1 MNMEKHV
8 TLIDDEMDVVEA
20 VSEMLELEG
29 FNVTYFTDPKQGLK
43 CLSPSAKNV
52 VLCDVRMPEMDG
64 LMLLDAVQN
73 RAPGCEVIL
82 MSGHGDIP
90 MAIEAMKQ
98 GAFDFIE
105 KPLDSDEVIEKLNL
119 AIEHIQAQPDLNDA
133 EELPIESVVIGESQ
147 AMERIRTQ
155 VLALSRTG
163 VDTIINGE
171 TGTGKEVIARAL
183 HQYSDRKDKP
193 FVAINCGGMTESIIE
208 SELFG
213 HEAGSF
219 TSANKKRIG
228 KIEQAHGGT
237 LFLDEIE
244 SMPIA
249 VQIKLLRVIQERVI
263 ERVGGNTLIPVDI
276 VVVAASKA
284 DLAKLSESGEFRAD
298 LFYRLN
304 IASLNLPPL
313 RQRKEDIQA
322 LFRHFVVQASQKYK
336 TRPSSLY
343 AEQIQQLCRHDWPGN
358 VRELR
363 NVADRFVLGIVGD
376 GFDLQTPATSGE
388 ESYSSQ
394 QPFAFEQQMEQ
405 YERNVLTEALIEMAG
420 NINEVSLRLNL
431 PRKTLYRK
439 MKKHQLDKESF
450 KPNREISQQNQP

>member
-1 MNMEKHV
+1 MTMDKRI
-8 TLIDDEMDVVEA
+8 TLIDDELDVVEA
-20 VSEMLELEG
+20 VGEMLELEG
-29 FNVTYFTDPKQGLK
+29 FTVTGFTDPKSGLK
-43 CLSPSAKNV
+43 SLSPDSRQV
-52 VLCDVRMPEMDG
+52 VLCDVRMPQLDG
-64 LMLLDAVQN
+64 LSMLEAIQS
-73 RAPGCEVIL
+73 RSPHCEVIL

-90 MAIEAMKQ
+90 MAIEAIKL

-105 KPLDSDEVIEKLNL
+105 KPLQSDELIEKLNL
-119 AIEHIQAQPDLNDA
+119 AATHIHNAPRAQNTTV
-133 EELPIESVVIGESQ
+133 EQPIENVIIGVSSQ
-147 AMERIRTQ
+147 MEMIRTQ
-155 VLALSRTG
+155 VLALARTG

-183 HQYSDRKDKP
+183 HRYSARREKP

-244 SMPIA
+244 SMPIS

-276 VVVAASKA
+276 TVVAASKA
-284 DLAKLSESGEFRAD
+284 DLAELSQRGEFRAD

-313 RQRKEDIQA
+313 RQRKEDIQS

-336 TRPSSLY
+336 TRASTLY

-363 NVADRFVLGIVGD
+363 NVADRFVLGIVGE
-376 GFDLQTPATSGE
+376 GFDLQAPSTL
-388 ESYSSQ
+388 SSDG
-394 QPFAFEQQMEQ
+394 FAFEQQMEQ
-405 YERNVLTEALIEMAG
+405 YERNVLTEALIEMGG

-450 KPNREISQQNQP
+450 KASRQI

>member
-1 MNMEKHV
+1 MTMEKQI
-8 TLIDDEMDVVEA
+8 TLIDDELDVVDA

-29 FNVTYFTDPKQGLK
+29 FTVTGFTDPSIGLK
-43 CLSPSAKNV
+43 SLSPDSRCV
-52 VLCDVRMPEMDG
+52 VLCDVRMPKLDG
-64 LMLLDAVQN
+64 LSMLDAIQS
-73 RAPGCEVIL
+73 RSPSCEVIL

-90 MAIEAMKQ
+90 MAIEAMKL

-105 KPLDSDEVIEKLNL
+105 KPLQSDELIEKLNL
-119 AIEHIQAQPDLNDA
+119 ALLHIRNLPQSAPSSS
-133 EELPIESVVIGESQ
+133 ELPIEEVVIGVSSQ
-147 AMERIRTQ
+147 MDVVRNQ
-155 VLALSRTG
+155 VLALARTG

-183 HQYSDRKDKP
+183 HQYSPRRSKP

-249 VQIKLLRVIQERVI
+249 VQIKLLRVIQERSI

-284 DLAKLSESGEFRAD
+284 DLVELSQRGEFRAD

-304 IASLNLPPL
+304 IASLNLPSL
-313 RQRKEDIQA
+313 RQRKEDIQS

-336 TRPSSLY
+336 TRPSTLY

-363 NVADRFVLGIVGD
+363 NVADRFVLGIVGE
-376 GFDLQTPATSGE
+376 GFDLQAPTTHGSDM
-388 ESYSSQ
+388 
-394 QPFAFEQQMEQ
+394 FAFEQQMEQ

-420 NINEVSLRLNL
+420 NINDVSLRLNL

-450 KPNREISQQNQP
+450 RPHMVRQN

>member
-1 MNMEKHV
+1 MISDKHIV
-8 TLIDDEMDVVEA
+8 LIDDEIDVVEA

-29 FNVTYFTDPKQGLK
+29 FSVTTFTDPNLGLK
-43 CLSPSAKNV
+43 SLKADSQSV
-52 VLCDVRMPEMDG
+52 VLCDVRMPKVDG
-64 LMLLDAVQN
+64 LTLLSSIQH
-73 RAPGCEVIL
+73 RAANVPVLL

-90 MAIEAMKQ
+90 MAIEAMKL
-98 GAFDFIE
+98 GAFDFLE
-105 KPLDSDEVIEKLNL
+105 KPLNATELVEKLDL
-119 AIEHIQAQPDLNDA
+119 ALAQCRHNSHKTSGDKENIDLS
-133 EELPIESVVIGESQ
+133 IESVVIGQSK
-147 AMERIRTQ
+147 AMDTIRQQ
-155 VLALSRTG
+155 VLALSHTG

-183 HQYSDRKDKP
+183 HQFSRRKAKP

-228 KIEQAHGGT
+228 KIEQANGGT

-249 VQIKLLRVIQERVI
+249 VQIKLLRVIQERMI
-263 ERVGGNTLIPVDI
+263 ERVGGNELIPVDI

-284 DLAKLSESGEFRAD
+284 DLARLSESGGFRAD

-304 IASLNLPPL
+304 IASLNLPAL
-313 RQRKEDIQA
+313 RHRKEDIQV
-322 LFRHFVVQASQKYK
+322 LFRHFVIQASQKYK
-336 TRPSSLY
+336 TRPSTIY
-343 AEQIQQLCRHDWPGN
+343 PEQIQQLCRHEWPGN

-376 GFDLQTPATSGE
+376 GFDLQSPICETSGE
-388 ESYSSQ
+388 D
-394 QPFAFEQQMEQ
+394 FAFEKQMEQ
-405 YERNVLTEALIEMAG
+405 YERNVLTEALIESAG
-420 NINEVSLRLNL
+420 NINEVSNKLNL

-450 KPNREISQQNQP
+450 KA

>member
-1 MNMEKHV
+1 MAMQKNI
-8 TLIDDEMDVVEA
+8 TLIDDELDVVEA

-29 FNVTYFTDPKQGLK
+29 FSVTSFTDPKLGLK
-43 CLSPSAKNV
+43 SLSLDSKQV
-52 VLCDVRMPEMDG
+52 VLCDVRMPNLDG
-64 LMLLDAVQN
+64 LAMLDAIQS
-73 RAPGCEVIL
+73 RAPKCQVIL

-90 MAIEAMKQ
+90 MAIEAMKL

-105 KPLDSDEVIEKLNL
+105 KPLQSDELIEKLDL
-119 AIEHIQAQPDLNDA
+119 AATHIRNAPEIASQSTQ
-133 EELPIESVVIGESQ
+133 LPIEEVVIGVSSQ
-147 AMERIRTQ
+147 MEMVRTQ
-155 VLALSRTG
+155 VLALARTG

-183 HQYSDRKDKP
+183 HQYSERRDKP

-228 KIEQAHGGT
+228 KIEQANGGT

-263 ERVGGNTLIPVDI
+263 ERVGGNSLIPIDI

-284 DLAKLSESGEFRAD
+284 DLAELSKQGEFRAD

-313 RQRKEDIQA
+313 RQRKEDIQS

-336 TRPSSLY
+336 TRPSTLY
-343 AEQIQQLCRHDWPGN
+343 SEQIQQLCRHDWPGN

-363 NVADRFVLGIVGD
+363 NVADRFVLGIVGE
-376 GFDLQTPATSGE
+376 GFDLQAPPTQGSDA
-388 ESYSSQ
+388 
-394 QPFAFEQQMEQ
+394 FAFEQQMEQ
-405 YERNVLTEALIEMAG
+405 YERNVLTEALIEMSG

-439 MKKHQLDKESF
+439 MKKHQLDKGNF
-450 KPNREISQQNQP
+450 KA

>member
-1 MNMEKHV
+1 MKHDKHV
-8 TLIDDEMDVVEA
+8 VLIDDESDVVEA

-29 FNVTYFTDPKQGLK
+29 FSVSGFTDPNAGLRSLDHH
-43 CLSPSAKNV
+43 CQSV
-52 VLCDVRMPEMDG
+52 VLCDVKMPDVDG
-64 LMLLDAVQN
+64 LTLVTAIQH
-73 RAPGCEVIL
+73 RAPQVPVLL

-90 MAIEAMKQ
+90 MAIEAIKL
-98 GAFDFIE
+98 GAFDFLE
-105 KPLDSDEVIEKLNL
+105 KPLNADELIEKLNL
-119 AIEHIQAQPDLNDA
+119 AVTHCQQSQPSETDNA
-133 EELPIESVVIGESQ
+133 SSASALPIESVIIGQSKSMDIVRQ
-147 AMERIRTQ
+147 Q
-155 VLALSRTG
+155 VMALAHTG
-163 VDTIINGE
+163 VDTIINGK

-183 HQYSDRKDKP
+183 HDFSCRKEKP

-228 KIEQAHGGT
+228 KIEQASGGT

-249 VQIKLLRVIQERVI
+249 VQIKLLRVIQERAI

-276 VVVAASKA
+276 VVIAASKA
-284 DLAKLSESGEFRAD
+284 DLASLGESGEFRSD

-304 IASLNLPPL
+304 IASLHLPPL
-313 RQRKEDIQA
+313 RQRKEDILV
-322 LFRHFVVQASQKYK
+322 LFRHFVVQASLKYK
-336 TRPSSLY
+336 TRPSTIY
-343 AEQIQQLCRHDWPGN
+343 PEQSQQLSRHDWPGN

-376 GFDLQTPATSGE
+376 GFDLTSPTGE
-388 ESYSSQ
+388 GVGDD
-394 QPFAFEQQMEQ
+394 FAFEKQMEQ
-405 YERNVLTEALIEMAG
+405 YEKNVLTEALIESSG
-420 NINEVSLRLNL
+420 NINEVSNKLNL

-439 MKKHQLDKESF
+439 MKKHQLDKDSF
-450 KPNREISQQNQP
+450 KD

>member
-1 MNMEKHV
+1 MTMDKFI
-8 TLIDDEMDVVEA
+8 TLIDDELDVVEA
-20 VSEMLELEG
+20 VGEMLELEG
-29 FNVTYFTDPKQGLK
+29 FTVTGFTDPKLGLK
-43 CLSPSAKNV
+43 SLSPDSRQV
-52 VLCDVRMPEMDG
+52 VLCDVRMPQLDG
-64 LMLLDAVQN
+64 LAMLEAIQS
-73 RAPGCEVIL
+73 RASNCEVIL

-90 MAIEAMKQ
+90 MAIEAIKL

-105 KPLDSDEVIEKLNL
+105 KPLQSDELIEKLNL
-119 AIEHIQAQPDLNDA
+119 AVTHIQHSAQTENATP
-133 EELPIESVVIGESQ
+133 EQPIENVIIGESNQ
-147 AMERIRTQ
+147 MEMIRSQ
-155 VLALSRTG
+155 VLALARTG

-183 HQYSDRKDKP
+183 HRYSQRREKP

-244 SMPIA
+244 SMPIS

-263 ERVGGNTLIPVDI
+263 ERVGGNALIPVDI
-276 VVVAASKA
+276 TVVAASKA
-284 DLAKLSESGEFRAD
+284 DLAELSQRGEFRAD

-313 RQRKEDIQA
+313 RQRKEDIQS

-336 TRPSSLY
+336 TRASTLY

-363 NVADRFVLGIVGD
+363 NVADRFVLGIVGE
-376 GFDLQTPATSGE
+376 GFDLQAPSTV
-388 ESYSSQ
+388 SSDG
-394 QPFAFEQQMEQ
+394 FAFEQQMEQ

-450 KPNREISQQNQP
+450 KANRHV

>member
-1 MNMEKHV
+1 MTSEKHIV
-8 TLIDDEMDVVEA
+8 LIDDETDVVEA

-29 FNVTYFTDPKQGLK
+29 FRVTSFTDPNLGLK
-43 CLSPSAKNV
+43 SLKANSQSV
-52 VLCDVRMPEMDG
+52 VLCDVRMPQVDG
-64 LMLLDAVQN
+64 LTLLSSIQH
-73 RAPGCEVIL
+73 RAANVPVL
-82 MSGHGDIP
+82 MMSGHGDIP
-90 MAIEAMKQ
+90 MAIEAMKL
-98 GAFDFIE
+98 GAFDFVE
-105 KPLDSDEVIEKLNL
+105 KPLNTSELVEKLDL
-119 AIEHIQAQPDLNDA
+119 ALAQCHHNNPATLHGEQDT
-133 EELPIESVVIGESQ
+133 ELPIESVVIGQSK
-147 AMERIRTQ
+147 AMDTIRKQ
-155 VLALSRTG
+155 VLALSHTG

-183 HQYSDRKDKP
+183 HHFSRRKAKP

-228 KIEQAHGGT
+228 KIEQANGGT

-263 ERVGGNTLIPVDI
+263 ERVGGNELIPVDI

-284 DLAKLSESGEFRAD
+284 DLAGLSESGEFRAD

-304 IASLNLPPL
+304 IASLNLPAL
-313 RQRKEDIQA
+313 RQRKEDIQV
-322 LFRHFVVQASQKYK
+322 LFRHFVIQASHKYK
-336 TRPSSLY
+336 TRPSTIY
-343 AEQIQQLCRHDWPGN
+343 PEQIQQLCRHEWPGN

-363 NVADRFVLGIVGD
+363 NVADRFILGIVGD
-376 GFDLQTPATSGE
+376 GFDLQSPICESTGE
-388 ESYSSQ
+388 D
-394 QPFAFEQQMEQ
+394 FAFEKQMEQ
-405 YERNVLTEALIEMAG
+405 YERNVLTEALIESAG
-420 NINEVSLRLNL
+420 NINEVSSKLNL

-450 KPNREISQQNQP
+450 KA

>member
-1 MNMEKHV
+1 MTVGKHI
-8 TLIDDEMDVVEA
+8 TLIDDEVDVVEA

-29 FNVTYFTDPKQGLK
+29 FEVVGFSDPKLALK
-43 CLSPSAKNV
+43 SLTPSSQQV
-52 VLCDVRMPEMDG
+52 VLCDVRMPKLDG
-64 LMLLDAVQN
+64 LAMLDAIQS
-73 RAPGCEVIL
+73 RAPHCQVVL

-90 MAIEAMKQ
+90 MAIEAMKL

-105 KPLDSDEVIEKLNL
+105 KPLQSDELIEKLNL
-119 AIEHIQAQPDLNDA
+119 ANAHLQHAA
-133 EELPIESVVIGESQ
+133 ERVESAPELPIENVVIGESA
-147 AMERIRTQ
+147 AMEMIRSQ
-155 VLALSRTG
+155 ILALARTG

-171 TGTGKEVIARAL
+171 TGTGKEVVARAL
-183 HQYSDRKDKP
+183 HQYSQRRDKP

-263 ERVGGNTLIPVDI
+263 ERVGGNSLIPVDI

-284 DLAKLSESGEFRAD
+284 DLSALSQRGEFRAD

-336 TRPSSLY
+336 TRASTLY

-363 NVADRFVLGIVGD
+363 NVADRFVLGIVGE
-376 GFDLQTPATSGE
+376 GFDLQTPSTAGSDA
-388 ESYSSQ
+388 
-394 QPFAFEQQMEQ
+394 FAFEQQMEQ
-405 YERNVLTEALIEMAG
+405 YERNVLTEALIEMGG

-439 MKKHQLDKESF
+439 MKKHQLEKESF
-450 KPNREISQQNQP
+450 KA

>member
-1 MNMEKHV
+1 MVMQKNI
-8 TLIDDEMDVVEA
+8 TLIDDELDVVEA

-29 FNVTYFTDPKQGLK
+29 FSVTSFTDPKLGLK
-43 CLSPSAKNV
+43 SLSLDSKQV
-52 VLCDVRMPEMDG
+52 VLCDVRMPNLDG
-64 LMLLDAVQN
+64 LAMLDAIQS
-73 RAPGCEVIL
+73 RAPKCQVIL

-90 MAIEAMKQ
+90 MAIEAMKL

-105 KPLDSDEVIEKLNL
+105 KPLQSDELIEKLDL
-119 AIEHIQAQPDLNDA
+119 AATHIRNMPEMATQSTQF
-133 EELPIESVVIGESQ
+133 PIEEVVIGVSNQ
-147 AMERIRTQ
+147 MEMVRTQ
-155 VLALSRTG
+155 VLALAHTG

-183 HQYSDRKDKP
+183 HQYSERRDKP

-263 ERVGGNTLIPVDI
+263 ERVGGNSLIPVDI

-284 DLAKLSESGEFRAD
+284 DLAELSKQGEFRAD

-313 RQRKEDIQA
+313 RQRKEDIQS

-336 TRPSSLY
+336 TRPSTLY
-343 AEQIQQLCRHDWPGN
+343 SEQIQQLCRHDWPGN

-363 NVADRFVLGIVGD
+363 NVADRFVLGIVGE
-376 GFDLQTPATSGE
+376 GFDLQAPSTQGSDA
-388 ESYSSQ
+388 
-394 QPFAFEQQMEQ
+394 FAFEQQMEQ
-405 YERNVLTEALIEMAG
+405 YERNVLTEALIEMSG

-439 MKKHQLDKESF
+439 MKKHQLDKENF
-450 KPNREISQQNQP
+450 KA

>member
-1 MNMEKHV
+1 MILDKHIV
-8 TLIDDEMDVVEA
+8 LIDDELDVVEA

-29 FNVTYFTDPKQGLK
+29 FQVSSFTDPNQGLK
-43 CLSPSAKNV
+43 SLNPRSCSV
-52 VLCDVRMPEMDG
+52 VLCDVRMPAIDG
-64 LMLLDAVQN
+64 LTLLSAIQH
-73 RAPGCEVIL
+73 RAPNVPVLL

-90 MAIEAMKQ
+90 MAIEAMKL
-98 GAFDFIE
+98 GAFDFLE
-105 KPLDSDEVIEKLNL
+105 KPLNADEVIDKLNL
-119 AIEHIQAQPDLNDA
+119 ALTQCQQIQTAQSSSDTAP
-133 EELPIESVVIGESQ
+133 EIPIEAAIIGQSKSIEN
-147 AMERIRTQ
+147 IRKQ
-155 VLALSRTG
+155 VLALAHTG

-183 HQYSDRKDKP
+183 HTFSRRKDKP

-228 KIEQAHGGT
+228 KLEQANGGT

-263 ERVGGNTLIPVDI
+263 ERVGGNVLIPIDM
-276 VVVAASKA
+276 VVIAASKA
-284 DLAKLSESGEFRAD
+284 DLASLSESGEFRAD

-304 IASLNLPPL
+304 IASLHLPSL
-313 RQRKEDIQA
+313 QERKEDIQL
-322 LFRHFVVQASQKYK
+322 LFRHFVIQASQKYK
-336 TRPSSLY
+336 TRPSTIY
-343 AEQIQQLCRHDWPGN
+343 AEQIQQLCRHAWPGN

-376 GFDLQTPATSGE
+376 GFDLQTPIT
-388 ESYSSQ
+388 ESCGDD
-394 QPFAFEQQMEQ
+394 FAFEKQMEQ
-405 YERNVLTEALIEMAG
+405 YERNVLTEALIETLG
-420 NINEVSLRLNL
+420 NINEVSTKLNL

-439 MKKHQLDKESF
+439 MKKHRLDKDSF
-450 KPNREISQQNQP
+450 KTQ

>member
-1 MNMEKHV
+1 MTMEKQV
-8 TLIDDEMDVVEA
+8 TLIDDEFDVVEA
-20 VSEMLELEG
+20 LREMLELEG
-29 FNVTYFTDPKQGLK
+29 FHVTSFTNPKAGLK
-43 CLSPSAKNV
+43 SLVPDSKQV
-52 VLCDVRMPEMDG
+52 VLCDVRMPQLDG
-64 LMLLDAVQN
+64 LSMLDAIQS
-73 RAPGCEVIL
+73 RAPACEVIL

-90 MAIEAMKQ
+90 MAIEAMKL

-105 KPLDSDEVIEKLNL
+105 KPLQSDELLEKLNL
-119 AIEHIQAQPDLNDA
+119 ASTHVQSVSCQASESP
-133 EELPIESVVIGESQ
+133 ELPIENVVIGVSNQ
-147 AMERIRTQ
+147 MEMVRSQ
-155 VLALSRTG
+155 VLALARTG

-183 HQYSDRKDKP
+183 HRYSMRRDKP

-244 SMPIA
+244 SMPIS

-284 DLAKLSESGEFRAD
+284 DLAELSQRGEFRAD

-313 RQRKEDIQA
+313 RQRKEDIQS

-336 TRPSSLY
+336 TRASTLY

-363 NVADRFVLGIVGD
+363 NVADRFVLGIVGE
-376 GFDLQTPATSGE
+376 GFDLQAPSTQGSEA
-388 ESYSSQ
+388 
-394 QPFAFEQQMEQ
+394 FAFEQQMEQ
-405 YERNVLTEALIEMAG
+405 YELNVLTEALIETAG

-439 MKKHQLDKESF
+439 MKKHQLDKDSF
-450 KPNREISQQNQP
+450 KSQTARHN

>member
-1 MNMEKHV
+1 MISEKHIV
-8 TLIDDEMDVVEA
+8 LIDDEIDVVEA

-29 FNVTYFTDPKQGLK
+29 FSVTTFTDPNLGLK
-43 CLSPSAKNV
+43 SLKANSPSV
-52 VLCDVRMPEMDG
+52 VLCDVRMPQVDG
-64 LMLLDAVQN
+64 LTLLSSIQH
-73 RAPGCEVIL
+73 RAANVPVLL

-90 MAIEAMKQ
+90 MAIEAMKL
-98 GAFDFIE
+98 GAFDFLE
-105 KPLDSDEVIEKLNL
+105 KPLNASELVEKLDL
-119 AIEHIQAQPDLNDA
+119 ALAQSQHNCPATTGDDEEA
-133 EELPIESVVIGESQ
+133 ELPIETVVIGQSK
-147 AMERIRTQ
+147 AMDTIRKQ
-155 VLALSRTG
+155 VLALAHTG

-171 TGTGKEVIARAL
+171 TGTGKEVIAQAL
-183 HQYSDRKDKP
+183 HQFSRRKTKP

-228 KIEQAHGGT
+228 KIEQANGGT

-249 VQIKLLRVIQERVI
+249 VQIKLLRVIQERMI
-263 ERVGGNTLIPVDI
+263 ERVGGNELIPVDI

-284 DLAKLSESGEFRAD
+284 DLVSLSESGEFRAD

-304 IASLNLPPL
+304 IASLNLPAL
-313 RQRKEDIQA
+313 RQRKEDIQV
-322 LFRHFVVQASQKYK
+322 LFRHFVIQASHKYK
-336 TRPSSLY
+336 TRPSTIY
-343 AEQIQQLCRHDWPGN
+343 PEQIQQLCRHEWPGN

-376 GFDLQTPATSGE
+376 GFDLQSPICEASGE
-388 ESYSSQ
+388 D
-394 QPFAFEQQMEQ
+394 FAFEKQMEQ
-405 YERNVLTEALIEMAG
+405 YERNVLTEALIESAG
-420 NINEVSLRLNL
+420 NINEVSSKLNL

-450 KPNREISQQNQP
+450 KA

>member
-1 MNMEKHV
+1 MTMEKQI
-8 TLIDDEMDVVEA
+8 TLIDDEFDVVEA
-20 VSEMLELEG
+20 LSEMLELEG
-29 FNVTYFTDPKQGLK
+29 FHVTSFTNPKAGLK
-43 CLSPSAKNV
+43 SLVPDSKQV
-52 VLCDVRMPEMDG
+52 VLCDVRMPQLDG
-64 LMLLDAVQN
+64 LSMLDAIQS
-73 RAPGCEVIL
+73 RAPACEVIL

-90 MAIEAMKQ
+90 MAIEAMKL

-105 KPLDSDEVIEKLNL
+105 KPLQSDELLEKLNL
-119 AIEHIQAQPDLNDA
+119 ASTHVQSVPCKLSESP
-133 EELPIESVVIGESQ
+133 ELPIENVVIGVSNQ
-147 AMERIRTQ
+147 MEMVRSQ
-155 VLALSRTG
+155 VLALARTG

-183 HQYSDRKDKP
+183 HRYSTRRDKP

-244 SMPIA
+244 SMPIS

-284 DLAKLSESGEFRAD
+284 DLAELSQRGEFRAD

-313 RQRKEDIQA
+313 RQRKEDIQS

-336 TRPSSLY
+336 TRASTLY

-363 NVADRFVLGIVGD
+363 NVADRFVLGIVGE
-376 GFDLQTPATSGE
+376 GFDLQAPSTQGSEA
-388 ESYSSQ
+388 
-394 QPFAFEQQMEQ
+394 FAFEQQMEQ
-405 YERNVLTEALIEMAG
+405 YERNVLTEALIETAG

-439 MKKHQLDKESF
+439 MKKHQLDKDSF
-450 KPNREISQQNQP
+450 KSQTARHN

>member
-1 MNMEKHV
+1 MVMQKNI
-8 TLIDDEMDVVEA
+8 TLIDDELDVVEA

-29 FNVTYFTDPKQGLK
+29 FSVTSFTDPKLGLK
-43 CLSPSAKNV
+43 SLSLDSKQV
-52 VLCDVRMPEMDG
+52 VLCDVRMPNLDG
-64 LMLLDAVQN
+64 LAMLDAIQS
-73 RAPGCEVIL
+73 RAPKCEVIL

-90 MAIEAMKQ
+90 MAIEAMKL

-105 KPLDSDEVIEKLNL
+105 KPLQSDELIEKLDL
-119 AIEHIQAQPDLNDA
+119 AVTHIRNVPEAANESQQ
-133 EELPIESVVIGESQ
+133 LPIEEVVIGVSNQ
-147 AMERIRTQ
+147 MEMVRTQ
-155 VLALSRTG
+155 VLALARTG

-171 TGTGKEVIARAL
+171 TGTGKEVIASAL
-183 HQYSDRKDKP
+183 HQYSKRRDNP

-263 ERVGGNTLIPVDI
+263 ERVGGNRLIPVDI

-284 DLAKLSESGEFRAD
+284 DLAELSKQGEFRAD

-313 RQRKEDIQA
+313 RQRKEDIQS

-336 TRPSSLY
+336 TRASTLY

-363 NVADRFVLGIVGD
+363 NVADRFVLGIVGE
-376 GFDLQTPATSGE
+376 GFDLQAPPTQGNDA
-388 ESYSSQ
+388 
-394 QPFAFEQQMEQ
+394 FAFEQQMEQ
-405 YERNVLTEALIEMAG
+405 YERNVLTEALIEMSG

-450 KPNREISQQNQP
+450 KA

>member
-1 MNMEKHV
+1 MTFEKHIV
-8 TLIDDEMDVVEA
+8 LIDDEIDVVEA

-29 FNVTYFTDPKQGLK
+29 FTVSTFTDPNQGLK
-43 CLSPSAKNV
+43 SLSMKCSSV
-52 VLCDVRMPEMDG
+52 VLCDVRMPKIDG
-64 LMLLDAVQN
+64 LTLLSSIQH
-73 RAPGCEVIL
+73 RAPNVPVLL

-90 MAIEAMKQ
+90 MAIEAMKL
-98 GAFDFIE
+98 GAFDFLE
-105 KPLDSDEVIEKLNL
+105 KPLNTTELVEKLVLALAQSEQNAQPMLESDET
-119 AIEHIQAQPDLNDA
+119 
-133 EELPIESVVIGESQ
+133 EERPIESVVIGQSKS
-147 AMERIRTQ
+147 MDTIRKQ
-155 VLALSRTG
+155 VLALAHTG

-183 HQYSDRKDKP
+183 HQFSRRKAKP

-228 KIEQAHGGT
+228 KIEQANGGT

-263 ERVGGNTLIPVDI
+263 ERVGGNELIPIDI

-284 DLAKLSESGEFRAD
+284 DLASLSESGEFRAD

-304 IASLNLPPL
+304 IASLNLPAL
-313 RQRKEDIQA
+313 RQRKEDIQV
-322 LFRHFVVQASQKYK
+322 LFRHFVIQASLKYK
-336 TRPSSLY
+336 TRPSTIYS
-343 AEQIQQLCRHDWPGN
+343 EQIQQLSRHEWPGN

-376 GFDLQTPATSGE
+376 GFDLQSPTSDAVNAD
-388 ESYSSQ
+388 
-394 QPFAFEQQMEQ
+394 FAFEKQMEQ
-405 YERNVLTEALIEMAG
+405 YERNVLTEALIESAG
-420 NINEVSLRLNL
+420 NINEVSSKLNL

-439 MKKHQLDKESF
+439 MKKHHLDKESF
-450 KPNREISQQNQP
+450 KA

>member
-1 MNMEKHV
+1 MTAEKHIV
-8 TLIDDEMDVVEA
+8 LIDDEIDVVEA

-29 FNVTYFTDPKQGLK
+29 FHVTSFTDPNLGLK
-43 CLSPSAKNV
+43 SLKANSQAV
-52 VLCDVRMPEMDG
+52 VLCDVRMPQVDG
-64 LMLLDAVQN
+64 LTLLSSIQH
-73 RAPGCEVIL
+73 RAANVPVLL

-90 MAIEAMKQ
+90 MAIEAMKL
-98 GAFDFIE
+98 GAFDFLE
-105 KPLDSDEVIEKLNL
+105 KPLNASELVEKLDLALAQCQHNSPATLDDDQDSD
-119 AIEHIQAQPDLNDA
+119 
-133 EELPIESVVIGESQ
+133 LPIESVVIGQSK
-147 AMERIRTQ
+147 AMDTIRKQ
-155 VLALSRTG
+155 VLALAHTG

-183 HQYSDRKDKP
+183 HQFSRRKAKP

-228 KIEQAHGGT
+228 KIEQANGGT

-249 VQIKLLRVIQERVI
+249 VQIKLLRVIQERMI
-263 ERVGGNTLIPVDI
+263 ERVGGNELIPVDI

-284 DLAKLSESGEFRAD
+284 DLASLNESGEFRAD

-304 IASLNLPPL
+304 IASLNLPAL
-313 RQRKEDIQA
+313 RQRKEDIQV
-322 LFRHFVVQASQKYK
+322 LFRHFVIQASHKYK
-336 TRPSSLY
+336 TRPSTIY
-343 AEQIQQLCRHDWPGN
+343 PEQIQQLCRHEWPGN

-376 GFDLQTPATSGE
+376 GFDLQSPICEVSGE
-388 ESYSSQ
+388 D
-394 QPFAFEQQMEQ
+394 FAFEKQMEQ
-405 YERNVLTEALIEMAG
+405 YERNVLTEALIESAG
-420 NINEVSLRLNL
+420 NINEVSNKLNL

-450 KPNREISQQNQP
+450 KA

>member
-1 MNMEKHV
+1 MTMEKQI
-8 TLIDDEMDVVEA
+8 TLIDDEFDVVEA
-20 VSEMLELEG
+20 LSEMLELEG
-29 FNVTYFTDPKQGLK
+29 FHVTSFTNPKAGLK
-43 CLSPSAKNV
+43 SLVPDSKQV
-52 VLCDVRMPEMDG
+52 VLCDVRMPQLDG
-64 LMLLDAVQN
+64 LSMLDAIQS
-73 RAPGCEVIL
+73 RAPACEVIL

-90 MAIEAMKQ
+90 MAIEAMKL

-105 KPLDSDEVIEKLNL
+105 KPLQSDELLEKLNL
-119 AIEHIQAQPDLNDA
+119 ASTHVQSVSCQASESP
-133 EELPIESVVIGESQ
+133 ELPIENVVIGVSNQ
-147 AMERIRTQ
+147 MEMVRSQ
-155 VLALSRTG
+155 VLALARTG

-183 HQYSDRKDKP
+183 HRYSTRRDKP

-244 SMPIA
+244 SMPIS

-284 DLAKLSESGEFRAD
+284 DLAELSQRGEFRAD

-313 RQRKEDIQA
+313 RQRKEDIQS

-336 TRPSSLY
+336 TRASTLY

-363 NVADRFVLGIVGD
+363 NVADRFVLGIVGE
-376 GFDLQTPATSGE
+376 GFDLQAPSTQGSEA
-388 ESYSSQ
+388 
-394 QPFAFEQQMEQ
+394 FAFEQQMEQ
-405 YERNVLTEALIEMAG
+405 YERNVLTEALIETAG

-439 MKKHQLDKESF
+439 MKKHQLDKDSF
-450 KPNREISQQNQP
+450 KSQTARHN

>member
-1 MNMEKHV
+1 MTSEKHIV
-8 TLIDDEMDVVEA
+8 LIDDETDVVEA

-29 FNVTYFTDPKQGLK
+29 FRVTSFTDPNLGLK
-43 CLSPSAKNV
+43 SLKANSQSV
-52 VLCDVRMPEMDG
+52 VLCDVRMPQVDG
-64 LMLLDAVQN
+64 LTLLSSIQH
-73 RAPGCEVIL
+73 RAANVPVL
-82 MSGHGDIP
+82 MMSGHGDIP
-90 MAIEAMKQ
+90 MAIEAMKL
-98 GAFDFIE
+98 GAFDFLE
-105 KPLDSDEVIEKLNL
+105 KPLNTSELVEKLDL
-119 AIEHIQAQPDLNDA
+119 ALAQCHHHSPATLDD
-133 EELPIESVVIGESQ
+133 EQDTELPIESVVIGQSK
-147 AMERIRTQ
+147 AMDTVRKQ
-155 VLALSRTG
+155 VLALSHTG

-183 HQYSDRKDKP
+183 HQFSRRKAKP

-228 KIEQAHGGT
+228 KIEQANGGT

-263 ERVGGNTLIPVDI
+263 ERVGGNELIPVDI

-284 DLAKLSESGEFRAD
+284 DLAGLSESGEFRAD

-304 IASLNLPPL
+304 IASLNLPAL
-313 RQRKEDIQA
+313 RQRKEDIQV
-322 LFRHFVVQASQKYK
+322 LFRHFVIQASHKNK
-336 TRPSSLY
+336 THPSTIY
-343 AEQIQQLCRHDWPGN
+343 PEQIQQLCRHEWPGN

-376 GFDLQTPATSGE
+376 GFDLQSPICETTGE
-388 ESYSSQ
+388 D
-394 QPFAFEQQMEQ
+394 FAFEKQMEQ
-405 YERNVLTEALIEMAG
+405 YERNVLTEALIESAG
-420 NINEVSLRLNL
+420 NINEVSSKLNL
-431 PRKTLYRK
+431 ARKTLYRK

-450 KPNREISQQNQP
+450 KA

>member
-1 MNMEKHV
+1 MTIEKQI
-8 TLIDDEMDVVEA
+8 TLIDDELDVVEA
-20 VSEMLELEG
+20 VSELLELEG
-29 FNVTYFTDPKQGLK
+29 FEVTGFTDPKLGLK
-43 CLSPSAKNV
+43 SLTPNSQQV
-52 VLCDVRMPEMDG
+52 VLCDVRMPQLDG
-64 LMLLDAVQN
+64 LAMLDAIQS
-73 RAPGCEVIL
+73 RAPRCEVVL

-90 MAIEAMKQ
+90 MAIEAMKL

-105 KPLDSDEVIEKLNL
+105 KPLQSDELLEKLNL
-119 AIEHIQAQPDLNDA
+119 ANTHIQHAA
-133 EELPIESVVIGESQ
+133 ERSSTISTLPIEQVLIGVSPQ
-147 AMERIRTQ
+147 MEMIRTQ
-155 VLALSRTG
+155 VLALARTG

-171 TGTGKEVIARAL
+171 TGTGKEVVAYSL
-183 HQYSDRKDKP
+183 HQYSPRRDRP

-263 ERVGGNTLIPVDI
+263 ERVGGNSLIPVDI
-276 VVVAASKA
+276 VIIAASKA
-284 DLAKLSESGEFRAD
+284 DLSELSQRGEFRAD

-313 RQRKEDIQA
+313 RQRKEDIQS

-336 TRPSSLY
+336 TRASTLY

-363 NVADRFVLGIVGD
+363 NVADRFVLGIVGE
-376 GFDLQTPATSGE
+376 GFDLQAPSTLGS
-388 ESYSSQ
+388 ES
-394 QPFAFEQQMEQ
+394 FAFEQQMEQ
-405 YERNVLTEALIEMAG
+405 YERNVLTEALIETAG
-420 NINEVSLRLNL
+420 NISEVSERLNL

-450 KPNREISQQNQP
+450 KAHSRVEL

>member
-1 MNMEKHV
+1 MTLRKQI

-29 FNVTYFTDPKQGLK
+29 FDVVGFTDPRLALK
-43 CLSPSAKNV
+43 SLNPSSQQV
-52 VLCDVRMPEMDG
+52 VLCDVRMPKLDG
-64 LMLLDAVQN
+64 LAMLDAIQS
-73 RAPGCEVIL
+73 RAPHCQVVL

-90 MAIEAMKQ
+90 MAIEAMKL

-105 KPLDSDEVIEKLNL
+105 KPLQSDELIEKLNL
-119 AIEHIQAQPDLNDA
+119 ANIHLQQMVEQVVSAP
-133 EELPIESVVIGESQ
+133 ELPIENVVIGES
-147 AMERIRTQ
+147 ASMEMVRTQ
-155 VLALSRTG
+155 ILALARTG

-171 TGTGKEVIARAL
+171 TGTGKEVVARAL
-183 HQYSDRKDKP
+183 HQYSPRRDKP

-244 SMPIA
+244 SMPIS
-249 VQIKLLRVIQERVI
+249 VQIKLLRVLQERVI
-263 ERVGGNTLIPVDI
+263 ERVGGNSLIPVDI

-284 DLAKLSESGEFRAD
+284 DLSALSQGGEFRAD

-313 RQRKEDIQA
+313 RLRKEDIQA

-336 TRPSSLY
+336 TRASTLY

-363 NVADRFVLGIVGD
+363 NVADRFVLGIVGE
-376 GFDLQTPATSGE
+376 GFDLQAPSVSGSE
-388 ESYSSQ
+388 T
-394 QPFAFEQQMEQ
+394 FAFEQQMEQ
-405 YERNVLTEALIEMAG
+405 YERNVLTEALIEMSG

-450 KPNREISQQNQP
+450 KA

>member
-1 MNMEKHV
+1 MTQDNHII
-8 TLIDDEMDVVEA
+8 LIDDELDVVEA

-29 FNVTYFTDPKQGLK
+29 FNVTSYTDPNLALK
-43 CLSPSAKNV
+43 SLKGSSQSV
-52 VLCDVRMPEMDG
+52 VLSDVRMPKIDG
-64 LMLLDAVQN
+64 LSLVSAIQH
-73 RAPGCEVIL
+73 RAPNVQVLL

-90 MAIEAMKQ
+90 MAIEAMKL
-98 GAFDFIE
+98 GAFDFLE
-105 KPLDSDEVIEKLNL
+105 KPLDTSELVEKLNL
-119 AIEHIQAQPDLNDA
+119 ALAQCQSSSSQTFGES
-133 EELPIESVVIGESQ
+133 EESDLPIESVVIGQSKGMES
-147 AMERIRTQ
+147 IRKQ
-155 VLALSRTG
+155 VLALAHTG

-171 TGTGKEVIARAL
+171 TGTGKEVIASAL
-183 HQYSDRKDKP
+183 HQFSRRKAKP

-213 HEAGSF
+213 HEAGSL

-228 KIEQAHGGT
+228 KIEQASGGT

-249 VQIKLLRVIQERVI
+249 VQIKLLRVIQERTI
-263 ERVGGNTLIPVDI
+263 ERVGGNELIPVDI

-284 DLAKLSESGEFRAD
+284 DLASLSESGEFRAD

-304 IASLNLPPL
+304 IASLNLPAL
-313 RQRKEDIQA
+313 RHRKEDIQL
-322 LFRHFVVQASQKYK
+322 LFRHFVVQASHKYK
-336 TRPSSLY
+336 TRPSTIY
-343 AEQIQQLCRHDWPGN
+343 PEQIQQLCRHEWPGN

-376 GFDLQTPATSGE
+376 GFDLQSPSCESTSGE
-388 ESYSSQ
+388 
-394 QPFAFEQQMEQ
+394 FAFEKQMEQ
-405 YERNVLTEALIEMAG
+405 YERNVLTEALIESAG
-420 NINEVSLRLNL
+420 NINDVSNKLNL

-450 KPNREISQQNQP
+450 KI

>member
-1 MNMEKHV
+1 MTSEKHIV
-8 TLIDDEMDVVEA
+8 LIDDETDVVEA

-29 FNVTYFTDPKQGLK
+29 FRVTSFTDPNLGLK
-43 CLSPSAKNV
+43 SLNANSQSV
-52 VLCDVRMPEMDG
+52 VLCDVRMPQVDG
-64 LMLLDAVQN
+64 LTLLSSIQH
-73 RAPGCEVIL
+73 RAANVPVLL

-90 MAIEAMKQ
+90 MAIEAMKL
-98 GAFDFIE
+98 GAFDFLE
-105 KPLDSDEVIEKLNL
+105 KPLNSSELVEKLDL
-119 AIEHIQAQPDLNDA
+119 AITQCQHNCPSTSDGDEQ
-133 EELPIESVVIGESQ
+133 EELPIESVVIGQSK
-147 AMERIRTQ
+147 AMDTIRKQ
-155 VLALSRTG
+155 VLALAHTG

-183 HQYSDRKDKP
+183 HQFSRRRTKP

-228 KIEQAHGGT
+228 KIEQANGGT

-249 VQIKLLRVIQERVI
+249 VQIKLLRVIQERMI
-263 ERVGGNTLIPVDI
+263 ERVGGNELIPIDI

-284 DLAKLSESGEFRAD
+284 DLASLSESGEFRAD

-304 IASLNLPPL
+304 IASLNLPAL
-313 RQRKEDIQA
+313 RQRKEDIQV
-322 LFRHFVVQASQKYK
+322 LFRHFVIQASQKYK
-336 TRPSSLY
+336 TRPSTIY
-343 AEQIQQLCRHDWPGN
+343 PEQIQQLCRHEWPGN

-376 GFDLQTPATSGE
+376 GFDLQSPICESTGE
-388 ESYSSQ
+388 D
-394 QPFAFEQQMEQ
+394 FAFEKQMEQ
-405 YERNVLTEALIEMAG
+405 YERNVLTEALIESAG
-420 NINEVSLRLNL
+420 NINEVSSKLNL

-450 KPNREISQQNQP
+450 KA

>member
-1 MNMEKHV
+1 MMEKRI
-8 TLIDDEMDVVEA
+8 TLIDDEIDVVEA

-29 FNVTYFTDPKQGLK
+29 FTVSGFTDPKVALK
-43 CLSPSAKNV
+43 LLTPDAAHV
-52 VLCDVRMPEMDG
+52 VLCDVRMPELDG
-64 LMLLDAVQN
+64 LSMLDAIQH
-73 RAPGCEVIL
+73 RAPRCKVIL

-90 MAIEAMKQ
+90 MAIEAMKL

-105 KPLDSDEVIEKLNL
+105 KPLQSDELVEKLSL
-119 AIEHIQAQPDLNDA
+119 AASHVEQSPDLTSA
-133 EELPIESVVIGESQ
+133 QALPIESRVIGSS
-147 AMERIRTQ
+147 AHMEMIRNQ
-155 VLALSRTG
+155 VLALARTG

-183 HQYSDRKDKP
+183 HQYSARKDKA

-228 KIEQAHGGT
+228 KIEQANGGT

-244 SMPIA
+244 SMPIS

-263 ERVGGNTLIPVDI
+263 ERVGGNELIPVDI
-276 VVVAASKA
+276 VVLAASKA
-284 DLAKLSESGEFRAD
+284 DLSELSQRGEFRSD

-304 IASLNLPPL
+304 IASLNLLPL
-313 RQRKEDIQA
+313 RERKEDIQS

-336 TRPSSLY
+336 TRPSTLY

-363 NVADRFVLGIVGD
+363 NVADRFVLGIVGE
-376 GFDLQTPATSGE
+376 GFDLHSPLTQGTEA
-388 ESYSSQ
+388 
-394 QPFAFEQQMEQ
+394 FAFEQQMEQ
-405 YERNVLTEALIEMAG
+405 YERNVLTEALIETSG
-420 NINEVSLRLNL
+420 NINEVSVRLNL

-439 MKKHQLDKESF
+439 MKKHQLDKENF
-450 KPNREISQQNQP
+450 KPSRDG

>member
-1 MNMEKHV
+1 MTMEKQI
-8 TLIDDEMDVVEA
+8 TLIDDEFDVVEA
-20 VSEMLELEG
+20 LSEMLELEG
-29 FNVTYFTDPKQGLK
+29 FHVTSFTDPKAGLK
-43 CLSPSAKNV
+43 SLVPDSKQV
-52 VLCDVRMPEMDG
+52 VLCDVRMPQLDG
-64 LMLLDAVQN
+64 LSMLDAIQS
-73 RAPGCEVIL
+73 RAPACEVIL

-90 MAIEAMKQ
+90 MAIEAMKL

-105 KPLDSDEVIEKLNL
+105 KPLQSDELLEKLNL
-119 AIEHIQAQPDLNDA
+119 ASTHVQSVSCQASESP
-133 EELPIESVVIGESQ
+133 ELPIENVVIGVSNQ
-147 AMERIRTQ
+147 MEMVRSQ
-155 VLALSRTG
+155 VLALARTG

-183 HQYSDRKDKP
+183 HRYSTRRDKP

-244 SMPIA
+244 SMPIS

-284 DLAKLSESGEFRAD
+284 DLAELSQRGEFRAD

-313 RQRKEDIQA
+313 RQRKEDIQS

-336 TRPSSLY
+336 TRASTLY

-363 NVADRFVLGIVGD
+363 NVADRFVLGIVGE
-376 GFDLQTPATSGE
+376 GFDLQAPSTQGSEA
-388 ESYSSQ
+388 
-394 QPFAFEQQMEQ
+394 FAFEQQMEQ
-405 YERNVLTEALIEMAG
+405 YERNVLTEALIETAG

-439 MKKHQLDKESF
+439 MKKHQLDKDSF
-450 KPNREISQQNQP
+450 KSQTARHN

>member
-1 MNMEKHV
+1 MTMQKNI
-8 TLIDDEMDVVEA
+8 TLIDDELDVVEA

-29 FNVTYFTDPKQGLK
+29 FSVTSFTDPKLGLK
-43 CLSPSAKNV
+43 SLSLDSKQV
-52 VLCDVRMPEMDG
+52 VLCDVRMPNLDG
-64 LMLLDAVQN
+64 LTMLDAIQS
-73 RAPGCEVIL
+73 RAPKCQVIL

-90 MAIEAMKQ
+90 MAIEAMKL

-105 KPLDSDEVIEKLNL
+105 KPLQSDELIEKLDL
-119 AIEHIQAQPDLNDA
+119 AATHIRNAPEVASQSTQ
-133 EELPIESVVIGESQ
+133 LPIEEVVIGVSSQ
-147 AMERIRTQ
+147 MEMVRTQ
-155 VLALSRTG
+155 VLALARTG

-183 HQYSDRKDKP
+183 HQYSERRDKP

-263 ERVGGNTLIPVDI
+263 ERVGGNSLIPVDI

-284 DLAKLSESGEFRAD
+284 DLAELSKQGEFRAD

-313 RQRKEDIQA
+313 RQRKEDIQS

-336 TRPSSLY
+336 TRPSTLY
-343 AEQIQQLCRHDWPGN
+343 SEQIQQLCRHDWPGN

-363 NVADRFVLGIVGD
+363 NVADRFVLGIVGE
-376 GFDLQTPATSGE
+376 GFDLQAPPTQGNDA
-388 ESYSSQ
+388 
-394 QPFAFEQQMEQ
+394 FAFEQQMEQ
-405 YERNVLTEALIEMAG
+405 YERNVLTEALIEMSG

-439 MKKHQLDKESF
+439 MKKHQLDKGNF
-450 KPNREISQQNQP
+450 KA